1 MQTNFRPEQLA
12 DPDVRE
18 SEKILRACV
27 HCGFCTATCPTYVL
41 LRDELDSPRG
51 RIYLIK
57 HMLEN
62 GRVTP
67 RIVEHIDRCLSCLSC
82 MTTCPSGVHY
92 MHLVDHA
99 RAYIEKHHR
108 RPLPERLLRRLLA
121 TVLPRPALFRA
132 SLLLGR
138 LARPL
143 APLLPGRLAALVEQ
157 QPRHLPAPSWADR
170 PQVLRPEGPRRAR
183 VAVLPGCVQQVIE
196 PAINEAT
203 VRLLLRT
210 GVEVVVPKIS
220 CCGALTH
227 HLGMEEAA
235 RRTAARA
242 VRAVVAAHRTEALDA
257 FVVNASGCGVVVR
270 DYGFMFREDPEL
282 AGDAATVSGLMR
294 DVSEFLVELGLP
306 ERAVDVDLTVA
317 FHAPCSLQH
326 GLRAA
331 APAKRL
337 LTELGLTVREPAESH
352 LCCGSAGTYS
362 ILQPALARRL
372 RARKSGH
379 LAATGADLVATANI
393 GCLEWLQGADGL
405 PVVHVVQLAD
415 WLTGGPVP
423 AAIAHLADRARPRRP
438 RTVAAPASPQVA
450 VS

>member
-12 DPDVRE
+12 DPDLRE
-18 SEKILRACV
+18 SERILRACV

-57 HMLEN
+57 NMLET

-67 RIVEHIDRCLSCLSC
+67 QVVKHIDRCLSCLSC

-99 RAYIEKHHR
+99 RAFIEKHYR

-121 TVLPRPALFRA
+121 TLLPRPALFRTA
-132 SLLLGR
+132 LLLGR
-138 LARPL
+138 LARPF
-143 APLLPGRLAALVEQ
+143 APLLPGRLSAMLEQ
-157 QPRHLPAPSWADR
+157 QPTRLPPPSWADR

-196 PAINEAT
+196 PGINEAT
-203 VRLLLRT
+203 VRLLLRA
-210 GVEVVVPKIS
+210 GCEVVVPKIA
-220 CCGALTH
+220 CCGALAH
-227 HLGMEEAA
+227 HLGMERRARRMAA
-235 RRTAARA
+235 R
-242 VRAVVAAHRTEALDA
+242 VIRAVVAAHRAEPLDA
-257 FVVNASGCGVVVR
+257 FVINASGCGVVVR
-270 DYGFMFREDPEL
+270 DYGFLFRTDPRMAE
-282 AGDAATVSGLMR
+282 DAAMVGGLMR
-294 DVSEFLVELGLP
+294 DISAFLVELGLP
-306 ERAVDVDLTVA
+306 ERVVEADSTVA

-331 APAKRL
+331 ATAKRL
-337 LTELGLTVREPAESH
+337 LTGLGLAVREPAESH

-362 ILQPALARRL
+362 ILQPELARRL
-372 RARKSGH
+372 RARRIERLS
-379 LAATGADLVATANI
+379 ATGADLVATANI
-393 GCLEWLQGADGL
+393 GCLEWLRGGSPL
-405 PVVHVVQLAD
+405 PVVHVVELAD

-423 AAIAHLADRARPRRP
+423 PALAALAGRAR
-438 RTVAAPASPQVA
+438 TAGAPLSTPLAGS
-450 VS
+450 